1 MDGEEEARTRN
12 GMAGDELDEAAQEG
26 RSATLP

>member
-12 GMAGDELDEAAQEG
+12 GRVGDELDEAAQEG